1 MKKFNNKVAIV
12 TGASA
17 GIGQAAA
24 ISFAKEGAKV
34 CVADINEAG
43 MLETASLIK
52 EFGGEVITVVTNVA
66 DEAACKNMV
75 EQTVNKFGRLD
86 VIFNNAGIAGERAP
100 TGAQT
105 TDNWKRVIDINLN
118 GVFYCTKHA
127 LPEMEKTGGGVIVNT
142 ASIDGLMGMGSVS
155 PYVAAKHAVI
165 GLTKNTALEYGRKNI
180 RAVAVCPGYVAT
192 EMAESNFSPEEKAF
206 FHSITPLGR
215 GATPQEAANLVIWL
229 ASDEASFITGS
240 FHVLDGGLTSGL
252 GVAE

>member
-1 MKKFNNKVAIV
+1 MKDLNNKVVIV

-24 ISFAKEGAKV
+24 LSFAKEGAKV
-34 CVADINEAG
+34 CVADINEDG
-43 MLETASLIK
+43 MKNTAALIK

-75 EQTVNKFGRLD
+75 DKTVSEFGRLD
-86 VIFNNAGIAGERAP
+86 IIFNNAGIAGERAP

-127 LPEMEKTGGGVIVNT
+127 LPEMEKSGGGVIVNT

-180 RAVAVCPGYVAT
+180 RCVAVCPGYVAT
-192 EMAESNFSPEEKAF
+192 EMAESNFSDEEKAY
-206 FHSITPLGR
+206 FHAITPLGR
-215 GATPQEAANLVIWL
+215 GATPEEAANLVVWL
-229 ASDEASFITGS
+229 ASDKASFITGS